1 MKRMKRCR
9 GQFSWVWVWILIW
22 RIDLECST
30 QILDILTPADG
41 NILILS
47 FLFPNPFAINS
58 RKNRGRR
65 RTLGRQTP
73 TSPPY
78 NFIMNTANSFYKS
91 SSPISPNSKI
101 PCIDTLR
108 IRDASNYFCCHPCRY
123 VLTACI
129 IFDRTMRTYH
139 REVFNVSSQTQQ

>member
-41 NILILS
+41 NTLILS

-73 TSPPY
+73 TSFPY
-78 NFIMNTANSFYKS
+78 KFIMNIGKFLPQILFAGIAQYEKFVHRCAANSRCVQLFLLSLLQIYTHNMHCF
-91 SSPISPNSKI
+91 ITSKI
-101 PCIDTLR
+101 FSKVFR
-108 IRDASNYFCCHPCRY
+108 I
-123 VLTACI
+123 
-129 IFDRTMRTYH
+129 
-139 REVFNVSSQTQQ
+139 